1 MPIDPKKFKEIVTNH
16 FDNLSEEEF
25 LETLRKSSPYLFDG
39 SLEEKNDIKL
49 SDQGEMNSQN
59 IFSHILDLKSRYDRI
74 LAENYKDLTLCLED
88 EADRMK
94 SDNIDP
100 IIIKIYISKQK
111 LIYTFSTVFQS
122 VIYLT
127 DNITKALTKRA

>member
-1 MPIDPKKFKEIVTNH
+1 MPIDPKKFKKIVTNH

-39 SLEEKNDIKL
+39 SLEANHDVSSSDRDEITSLNIVTKL
-49 SDQGEMNSQN
+49 SPISNPGNDQKFVAYLSE
-59 IFSHILDLKSRYDRI
+59 
-74 LAENYKDLTLCLED
+74 

-100 IIIKIYISKQK
+100 ITIRRAILSSK
-111 LIYTFSTVFQS
+111 
-122 VIYLT
+122 
-127 DNITKALTKRA
+127 N

>member
-1 MPIDPKKFKEIVTNH
+1 MPIDPKKFKKVVTNH

-25 LETLRKSSPYLFDG
+25 VKTLHKSSPYLFDG
-39 SLEEKNDIKL
+39 SSEVKHDVPSSDLDEITSLNIITKL
-49 SDQGEMNSQN
+49 SPISDIE
-59 IFSHILDLKSRYDRI
+59 LDREFVACLK
-74 LAENYKDLTLCLED
+74 E

-100 IIIKIYISKQK
+100 ITIKIYISKQEI
-111 LIYTFSTVFQS
+111 IYTLSTVVQS

-127 DNITKALTKRA
+127 GKIIKALTKSA